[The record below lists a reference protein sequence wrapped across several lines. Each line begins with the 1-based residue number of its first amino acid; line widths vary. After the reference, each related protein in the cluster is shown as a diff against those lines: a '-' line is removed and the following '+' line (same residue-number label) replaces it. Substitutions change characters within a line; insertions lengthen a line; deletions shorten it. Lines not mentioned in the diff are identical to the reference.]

1 MMPLTSQS
9 AQSVTQYT
17 PFSCLGVSAHL
28 SFITSLI
35 DDPREEGTQEGPF
48 PLLYLRYYEED
59 DNDGGIL
66 RQT

>member
-35 DDPREEGTQEGPF
+35 DDPREEGT
-48 PLLYLRYYEED
+48 
-59 DNDGGIL
+59 
-66 RQT
+66 